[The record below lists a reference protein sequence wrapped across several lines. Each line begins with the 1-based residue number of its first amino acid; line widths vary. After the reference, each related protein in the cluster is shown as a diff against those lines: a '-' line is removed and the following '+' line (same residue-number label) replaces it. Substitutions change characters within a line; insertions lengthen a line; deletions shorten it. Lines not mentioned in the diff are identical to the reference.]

1 MLISSQELQIGQ
13 FVKSRAG
20 RDKGKVLIVI
30 KIIDDK
36 YVEVIDG
43 DLRKL
48 ENPKKKKVMHLIK
61 LGEPDE
67 EIQIRILEGQ
77 TVNNAWFR
85 KKVADRLDQVQVRRN
100 DSNGKK

>member
-13 FVKSRAG
+13 FVKSRSG
-20 RDKGKVLIVI
+20 RDKGRVLIVT

-36 YVEVIDG
+36 FVEVVDG

-67 EIQIRILEGQ
+67 EIRERVLDVQMI
-77 TVNNAWFR
+77 NDAWIR
-85 KKVADRLDQVQVRRN
+85 KKVADRLDQVRVRRN
-100 DSNGKK
+100 DSNG

>member
-13 FVKSRAG
+13 FVKSRSG
-20 RDKGKVLIVI
+20 RDKGKVLIVT

-36 YVEVIDG
+36 YVEVVDG

-61 LGEPDE
+61 IGEPDE
-67 EIQIRILEGQ
+67 EIQVRILERD
-77 TVNNAWFR
+77 TFNDAWIR
-85 KKVADRLDQVQVRRN
+85 KKVADRLDQVRVRRN
-100 DSNGKK
+100 DSNG

>member
-1 MLISSQELQIGQ
+1 MLISSQELQVGQ

-20 RDKGKVLIVI
+20 RDKGKVLIVT

-36 YVEVIDG
+36 YVEVVDG

-67 EIQIRILEGQ
+67 EIQHRILEAHAI
-77 TVNNAWFR
+77 NDAWFR
-85 KKVADRLDQVQVRRN
+85 KKVADRLDQVQVRRS
-100 DSNGKK
+100 DSNG

>member
-20 RDKGKVLIVI
+20 RDKGNVYIVT

-36 YVEVIDG
+36 YVEVVDG

-48 ENPKKKKVMHLIK
+48 EKPKKKKVMHLIK
-61 LGEPDE
+61 L
-67 EIQIRILEGQ
+67 
-77 TVNNAWFR
+77 
-85 KKVADRLDQVQVRRN
+85 
-100 DSNGKK
+100 S